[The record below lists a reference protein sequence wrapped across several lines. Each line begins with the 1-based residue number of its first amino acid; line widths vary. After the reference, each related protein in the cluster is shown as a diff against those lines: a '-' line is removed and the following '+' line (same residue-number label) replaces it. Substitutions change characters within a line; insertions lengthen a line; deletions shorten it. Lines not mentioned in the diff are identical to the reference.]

1 MKLDGLCIT
10 IGYLTLVFWL
20 PTPGKPWAFID
31 AVVWV
36 FLVLYLWYYLS
47 KTLDALAPGDF

>member
-1 MKLDGLCIT
+1 VKLDGLCIT

-20 PTPGKPWAFID
+20 PTPGKPWAFIV
-31 AVVWV
+31 AAVWV
-36 FLVLYLWYYLS
+36 FLVLYLLYYLS